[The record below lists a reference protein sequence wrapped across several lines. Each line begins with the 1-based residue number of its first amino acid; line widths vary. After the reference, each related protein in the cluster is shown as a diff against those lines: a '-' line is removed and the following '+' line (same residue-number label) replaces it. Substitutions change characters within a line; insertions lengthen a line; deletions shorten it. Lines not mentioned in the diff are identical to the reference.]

1 MKLEEM
7 VRDIVSGAVD
17 EYLKEETGSVSPAVC
32 SSSVPV
38 EGFPVPA
45 EASGRHVHL
54 SLEVWSTCSGRGMN

>member
-32 SSSVPV
+32 SSS
-38 EGFPVPA
+38 
-45 EASGRHVHL
+45 RM
-54 SLEVWSTCSGRGMN
+54 WSTCSGRGMN

>member
-38 EGFPVPA
+38 EGFVVPA

-54 SLEVWSTCSGRGMN
+54 SP